1 MENVLLGLIPWPLGK
16 ICWLMKY
23 LPNPFLFLAPFPLF
37 SIYYYLSAYLAH
49 LWLPNFSDISNDEE
63 SACNAGDLVLIP
75 GSGRSPGE
83 GNGYTLQYSCLENLI
98 DRGALWVTVHGV
110 AHFHFYDYPNTKNV
124 GQMVFKRQGRVID
137 GMTSFSP
144 SLVNLRGNET
154 FPVIF
159 DHVD

>member
-37 SIYYYLSAYLAH
+37 SIYYYFSAYLAH
-49 LWLPNFSDISNDEE
+49 LWLPNFSDISNDKE

-83 GNGYTLQYSCLENLI
+83 GNGYTLQYSCLDNSME
-98 DRGALWVTVHGV
+98 RGTWWAIIYGVTKSQTQCSNWVT
-110 AHFHFYDYPNTKNV
+110 NTFFSIS
-124 GQMVFKRQGRVID
+124 QWTRCD
-137 GMTSFSP
+137 MTINRSS
-144 SLVNLRGNET
+144 SQT
-154 FPVIF
+154 FWLGGFEEI
-159 DHVD
+159 